1 MKDIRGFFS
10 LFRGKSLYLVIVV
23 CFFSTIGLLLLS
35 MAGLLLPQFSRL
47 LETNA
52 VDRTRETMMQGTNSL
67 EIYVNNMLSTLHFAS
82 TLLPEHEPAQA
93 TGYQA
98 QIDLL
103 RRSNKGVSAIA
114 FFGEDGRLFHST
126 RGRLSVPQARVADM
140 GWFQK
145 ARAWQET
152 VPYFSAPH
160 VQHIF
165 DSQVAWV
172 ITLSRAVNYIEGGT
186 ERTGVLMMDID
197 FSEVASLL
205 SDIYLGSS
213 GYVYLLDTN
222 DQILYHPRM
231 QLLYA
236 GLAGENVDAVAE
248 QIVGT
253 ARDVAEGRERVLM
266 IHTVFQTRWRMVG
279 VAYFDEILLLQRTFT
294 RMFTLSLICGALLSL
309 GVAALT
315 GYYVTRPIHLLQK
328 KMRQVESGDLHISI
342 AEQGFQEIRAL
353 SASFNLMLGSIR
365 DLMDQVVLEQEA
377 KRLYELNALQ
387 AQINPH
393 FLYNTLDSIIWME
406 ERGHSREAITAV
418 SALAKLFRISISQGR
433 AIISVQEELEH
444 ARNYLIIQKMRFK
457 NKFTYEIH
465 ASEEALHLRTVKL
478 IVQPLVE
485 NAIHHAIDAYDDSVL
500 HIAVRAWREQDLLK
514 ITVSDDGIGIPPEK
528 VEGILRAPADKTGI
542 GLRNVHE
549 RILLTCGRNY
559 GLRVES
565 VEDEG
570 TTVTIS
576 LPADLKESR

>member
-1 MKDIRGFFS
+1 MKE
-10 LFRGKSLYLVIVV
+10 RGKSLYLAIVV

-47 LETNA
+47 LENNA

-82 TLLPEHEPAQA
+82 TLLPGHEPAQE
-93 TGYQA
+93 TEYHA

-103 RRSNKGVSAIA
+103 RRSNKGVSAIV

-126 RGRLSVPQARVADM
+126 RGQLSVPQSQVTDM
-140 GWFQK
+140 EWFQK
-145 ARAWQET
+145 ARSWQET

-172 ITLSRAVNYIEGGT
+172 ITLSRAVNYTEGGV
-186 ERTGVLMMDID
+186 ERTGVLLMDID

-205 SDIYLGSS
+205 SDIVLGSS

-222 DQILYHPRM
+222 DQILHHPRM

-236 GLAGENVDAVAE
+236 GLAHENVDAVAE

-253 ARDVAEGRERVLM
+253 ARDVADGRERVLM
-266 IHTVFQTRWRMVG
+266 INTVYQTRWRLVG

-294 RMFTLSLICGALLSL
+294 RLFTLSLICGALLSL

-315 GYYVTRPIHLLQK
+315 GYYVTRPIHLLQN
-328 KMRQVESGDLHISI
+328 KMRQVESGDLNISI
-342 AEQGFQEIRAL
+342 AEQGFQEVRAL

-406 ERGHSREAITAV
+406 ERGHSKDAIIAV

-433 AIISVQEELEH
+433 AIITVQEELEH
-444 ARNYLIIQKMRFK
+444 VRNYLIIQKMRFK

-465 ASEEALHLRTVKL
+465 ASEGALHLCTVKL

-500 HIAVRAWREQDLLK
+500 HIVVRASHREESLM
-514 ITVSDDGIGIPPEK
+514 ITVADDGIGMPPEK
-528 VEGILRAPADKTGI
+528 VESILRAPAGKTGI

-549 RILLTCGRNY
+549 RIQLTCGRNY

-570 TTVTIS
+570 TIVTVL
-576 LPADLKESR
+576 LPVGLEGNR

>member
-1 MKDIRGFFS
+1 
-10 LFRGKSLYLVIVV
+10 
-23 CFFSTIGLLLLS
+23 
-35 MAGLLLPQFSRL
+35 
-47 LETNA
+47 
-52 VDRTRETMMQGTNSL
+52 
-67 EIYVNNMLSTLHFAS
+67 
-82 TLLPEHEPAQA
+82 
-93 TGYQA
+93 
-98 QIDLL
+98 
-103 RRSNKGVSAIA
+103 
-114 FFGEDGRLFHST
+114 
-126 RGRLSVPQARVADM
+126 
-140 GWFQK
+140 
-145 ARAWQET
+145 
-152 VPYFSAPH
+152 
-160 VQHIF
+160 
-165 DSQVAWV
+165 
-172 ITLSRAVNYIEGGT
+172 
-186 ERTGVLMMDID
+186 MMDID
-197 FSEVASLL
+197 FPEVASLL

-213 GYVYLLDTN
+213 GYVYLLDTS
-222 DQILYHPRM
+222 DQILVHPRM

-236 GLAGENVDAVAE
+236 GLADENIDAVAA
-248 QIVGT
+248 QIVGS
-253 ARDVAEGRERVLM
+253 ARDVVQGRERVLM
-266 IHTVFQTRWRMVG
+266 INTVFQTRWRMVG
-279 VAYFDEILLLQRTFT
+279 VAYIDEILLLQRTFT
-294 RMFTLSLICGALLSL
+294 RMFTISLICGALLSL

-465 ASEEALHLRTVKL
+465 ATDEALHLRTVKL

-500 HIAVRAWREQDLLK
+500 HIAVRAAHQEDLLL
-514 ITVSDDGIGIPPEK
+514 ITVADDGIGMPPEK
-528 VEGILRAPADKTGI
+528 IEGILRAPAGKTGI

-549 RILLTCGRNY
+549 RIQLTCGRNY
-559 GLRVES
+559 GLRVQS
-565 VEDEG
+565 AEDEG
-570 TTVTIS
+570 TTVTIL
-576 LPADLKESR
+576 LPAGLEGNR